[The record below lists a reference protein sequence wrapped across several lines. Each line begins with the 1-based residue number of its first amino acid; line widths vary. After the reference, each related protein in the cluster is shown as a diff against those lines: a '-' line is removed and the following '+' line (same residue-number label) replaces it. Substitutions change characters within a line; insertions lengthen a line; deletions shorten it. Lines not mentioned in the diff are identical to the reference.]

1 MQRKFLT
8 NLGLILTLNILIK
21 PVWILGIDLSV
32 QNVTGAVDYGTYF
45 VIFNFSFL
53 FNIILDFGITNFNNR
68 NIAQNNHLLKKHF
81 SSIILLKLMLA
92 VLYFLVIYLMAL
104 VLGYNILQIKY
115 LAFFGLNQFLIS
127 LILYLRSNI
136 SGLLMFKTDSI
147 ISVLDRVLMIAI
159 CSVLLWGRVTDQAF
173 RIEWFIYSQTVAYFI
188 TALAAL
194 VIVIRKSAFTRMH
207 WNWPFSLMIIR
218 RSFPFAILVLLMT
231 FYNRL
236 DAVMLERM
244 LSGLTGKEQ
253 AGIYASAYRL
263 LDATNMIAYLFA
275 VLLLPLFSR
284 MLKEKHDVR
293 ELVRLSSS
301 LLLTVSVIVAVLSHF
316 YAFDLMELLYVA
328 HVSESAAVFRWLMT
342 CFIPISLTY
351 VFGTLLTANGNL
363 REMNLLAFLGV
374 LINFFLNLVLIP
386 QYQALG
392 SSWSSLITQ
401 FFIALVQIILVS
413 RVFGWGIDRVFALKV
428 ALYLGGVLI
437 LSWVSRL
444 LQIPWEIGIVLAFL
458 LSVGWAFMLRLVHI
472 NAILKILRKE

>member
-8 NLGLILTLNILIK
+8 NLGLLLTLNILIK
-21 PVWILGIDLSV
+21 PFWILGIDLTV

-68 NIAQNNHLLKKHF
+68 NIAQSSHLLKKHF

-92 VLYFLVIYLMAL
+92 VLYFIVIFLMAL
-104 VLGYNILQIKY
+104 ILGYNVLQIRY

-136 SGLLMFKTDSI
+136 SGLLMFKTDSL

-159 CSVLLWGRVTDQAF
+159 CSVLLWGRVTSQAF
-173 RIEWFIYSQTVAYFI
+173 RIEWFIYSQTFAYVI
-188 TALAAL
+188 TALTAL

-207 WNWPFSLMIIR
+207 WNWPFSVMIIR

-244 LSGLTGKEQ
+244 LSGITGKAQ

-284 MLKEKHDVR
+284 MLKEKQGVK
-293 ELVRLSSS
+293 ELVRLSTS

-316 YAFDLMELLYVA
+316 YGFDLMGLLYVA

-342 CFIPISLTY
+342 GFIPISLTY

-363 REMNLLAFLGV
+363 REMNLLASMGV

-386 QYQALG
+386 EYQALG

-401 FFIALVQIILVS
+401 CFIALVQIVIAS
-413 RVFGWGIDRVFALKV
+413 RVFRWGIDRSYALKV
-428 ALYLGGVLI
+428 ILFAAGVL
-437 LSWVSRL
+437 LFSWVSRL
-444 LQIPWEIGIVLAFL
+444 PAFRWEIGIVSAFL
-458 LSVGWAFMLRLVHI
+458 LSAGWAFMLRLVHI
-472 NAILKILRKE
+472 SAIIKILRKE